1 MVCRQE
7 SPQELYARILSAD
20 PVPIKAGEYQGDI
33 ATEYA
38 ATCLRAAKE
47 YSTEPSECT
56 ASDSS
61 SSSSSSSIQQGFKQP
76 LDNTGYKADPRPVSE
91 QRSE

>member
-38 ATCLRAAKE
+38 ATCLHAAKE

-56 ASDSS
+56 ASD
-61 SSSSSSSIQQGFKQP
+61 SSSSIQQGFKQP

>member
-20 PVPIKAGEYQGDI
+20 PVPLKAGEYQGDI

-38 ATCLRAAKE
+38 AME

-56 ASDSS
+56 ASDI
-61 SSSSSSSIQQGFKQP
+61 SSSIQHGFKQP

>member
-1 MVCRQE
+1 M
-7 SPQELYARILSAD
+7 ELYTRIFSAE
-20 PVPIKAGEYQGDI
+20 PVPLKAGEYQGDI

-38 ATCLRAAKE
+38 AACLHAAKE
-47 YSTEPSECT
+47 YSAEPSECT

-61 SSSSSSSIQQGFKQP
+61 SSIEQAFKHP
-76 LDNTGYKADPRPVSE
+76 LHNTGYKADARPVSE

>member
-1 MVCRQE
+1 MLLFKLMETADPLPFRPGEYQ
-7 SPQELYARILSAD
+7 AD
-20 PVPIKAGEYQGDI
+20 PVDLARMRRGLAGFM
-33 ATEYA
+33 
-38 ATCLRAAKE
+38 
-47 YSTEPSECT
+47 PSEST

-61 SSSSSSSIQQGFKQP
+61 SGIQQGFKQP